1 MDWSDMLTDDMES
14 GVGGVLALD
23 LDGVLF
29 VSPEPAGVAG
39 GEYADRRRVR
49 VKVPHMRDV
58 WGMRVSEPVW
68 VSPAMVQDVNGVLAL
83 PGVRLVL
90 VSSWGAAAVEAARQA
105 GLLVSDNMVNV
116 FGGRTV
122 GAVGQNVK
130 LAEAL
135 AYLRECASAGERV
148 VWVDDLH
155 VPGFVEHDGIVT
167 VGTNEDAG
175 LTAPMVERV
184 RSLLGSSGRC
194 ASLSLGFRRRM

>member
-1 MDWSDMLTDDMES
+1 MAGNAASS
-14 GVGGVLALD
+14 VGDVLALD

-29 VSPEPAGVAG
+29 LSPEPAGVA

-49 VKVPHMRDV
+49 VKVPRLRDV

-68 VSPAMVQDVNGVLAL
+68 VSPMMIEDVNAVLSA
-83 PGVRLVL
+83 PSVRLVL
-90 VSSWGAAAVEAARQA
+90 VSSWGAAAVEVARQV
-105 GLLVSDNMVNV
+105 GVRVDDSVVNV
-116 FGGRTV
+116 FEGRTV
-122 GAVGQNVK
+122 GAVNQDVK

-135 AYLRECASAGERV
+135 AYLRECAAAGERV

-175 LTAPMVERV
+175 LTAPMVERM
-184 RSLLGSSGRC
+184 RALLGG
-194 ASLSLGFRRRM
+194 

>member
-1 MDWSDMLTDDMES
+1 MVSEGGSVLARA
-14 GVGGVLALD
+14 GGVLALD

-29 VSPEPAGVAG
+29 LSPEPAGVAG
-39 GEYADRRRVR
+39 EYGDRRRVR
-49 VKVPHMRDV
+49 VKVPRLRDV

-68 VSPAMVQDVNGVLAL
+68 VSTSMIADVNAL
-83 PGVRLVL
+83 IGLPDVRLAL

-105 GLLVSDNMVNV
+105 GLLVPDSVVNV
-116 FGGRTV
+116 FEGRTV
-122 GAVGQNVK
+122 GAVNQDVK

-135 AYLRECASAGERV
+135 AYLHGCAAGGERV

-167 VGTNEDAG
+167 VGAHEDAG

-184 RSLLGSSGRC
+184 RALLGG
-194 ASLSLGFRRRM
+194 

>member
-1 MDWSDMLTDDMES
+1 MVSEGGS
-14 GVGGVLALD
+14 VFARAGGVLALD

-39 GEYADRRRVR
+39 EYVDRRRVR
-49 VKVPHMRDV
+49 VKVPRLRDV

-68 VSPAMVQDVNGVLAL
+68 VSPSMIADVNAVIGL

-105 GLLVSDNMVNV
+105 GLMAPDSVVNV
-116 FGGRTV
+116 FEGRTV
-122 GAVGQNVK
+122 GAVNQDVK

-135 AYLRECASAGERV
+135 AYLRGCAAGGERV

-155 VPGFVEHDGIVT
+155 VPGFVEHGGIVT
-167 VGTNEDAG
+167 VGTHEGAG
-175 LTAPMVERV
+175 LIAPMVERV
-184 RSLLGSSGRC
+184 RALLGG
-194 ASLSLGFRRRM
+194 

>member
-1 MDWSDMLTDDMES
+1 MAGNAASS
-14 GVGGVLALD
+14 VGGVLALD

-29 VSPEPAGVAG
+29 VSPEPAGVE
-39 GEYADRRRVR
+39 GEYVDRRRVR
-49 VKVPHMRDV
+49 VKVPRLRDV

-68 VSPAMVQDVNGVLAL
+68 VSPSMIADVNAVIGL

-105 GLLVSDNMVNV
+105 GLMVPDGVVNV
-116 FGGRTV
+116 FEGRTV
-122 GAVGQNVK
+122 GAVNQDVK

-135 AYLRECASAGERV
+135 AYLRECAAAGERV

-184 RSLLGSSGRC
+184 RSLLGGRERVRSRVF
-194 ASLSLGFRRRM
+194 AVSMLSPAFS

>member
-1 MDWSDMLTDDMES
+1 MVSEGGSALARA
-14 GVGGVLALD
+14 GGVLALD

-39 GEYADRRRVR
+39 EYADRRRVR
-49 VKVPHMRDV
+49 VKVPRLRDV

-68 VSPAMVQDVNGVLAL
+68 VSPTMIEDVNAVLSAS
-83 PGVRLVL
+83 GVRLVL
-90 VSSWGAAAVEAARQA
+90 VSSWGAAAVEAARQV
-105 GLLVSDNMVNV
+105 GLLVSDNTVNV
-116 FGGRTV
+116 FDGRTV
-122 GAVGQNVK
+122 GAVGQDVK

-135 AYLRECASAGERV
+135 AYARGCVAAGERV

-155 VPGFVEHDGIVT
+155 VPGFVEHGGIVT

-184 RSLLGSSGRC
+184 RSLLGG
-194 ASLSLGFRRRM
+194 

>member
-1 MDWSDMLTDDMES
+1 MVSEGGS
-14 GVGGVLALD
+14 VFARAGGVLALD

-29 VSPEPAGVAG
+29 VSPEPVDEA

-49 VKVPHMRDV
+49 VKVPRLRDV

-68 VSPAMVQDVNGVLAL
+68 VSPTMIADVNSLIGL

-105 GLLVSDNMVNV
+105 GVRVDDSVVNV
-116 FGGRTV
+116 FEGRTV
-122 GAVGQNVK
+122 GAVNQDAK

-135 AYLRECASAGERV
+135 AYLRECAAAGERV

-175 LTAPMVERV
+175 LTGPMVERA
-184 RSLLGSSGRC
+184 RSLLGG
-194 ASLSLGFRRRM
+194 

>member
-1 MDWSDMLTDDMES
+1 MVSEGGSALARA
-14 GVGGVLALD
+14 GGVLALD

-29 VSPEPAGVAG
+29 VSPEPVGVL

-49 VKVPHMRDV
+49 VKVPRLRDV

-68 VSPAMVQDVNGVLAL
+68 VSPTMIEDVNDVLSA
-83 PGVRLVL
+83 PGVRLVS

-105 GLLVSDNMVNV
+105 GVAVPDDAVNV
-116 FGGRTV
+116 FEGRTV
-122 GAVGQNVK
+122 GAVNRDVK

-135 AYLRECASAGERV
+135 AYLRGCAAAGERV

-175 LTAPMVERV
+175 LTGPMVERV
-184 RSLLGSSGRC
+184 RSLLGG
-194 ASLSLGFRRRM
+194 

>member
-1 MDWSDMLTDDMES
+1 MVSEGGSALARA
-14 GVGGVLALD
+14 GGVLALD

-29 VSPEPAGVAG
+29 VSPEPVGG
-39 GEYADRRRVR
+39 LGEYADRRRVR
-49 VKVPHMRDV
+49 VKVPRLRDV

-68 VSPAMVQDVNGVLAL
+68 VSPTMIEDVNDVLSA

-90 VSSWGAAAVEAARQA
+90 VSSWGAAAVEAARQV
-105 GLLVSDNMVNV
+105 GVRVDDSVVNV
-116 FGGRTV
+116 FEGRTV
-122 GAVGQNVK
+122 GAVNQDAK

-135 AYLRECASAGERV
+135 AYLRECAAAGERV

-167 VGTNEDAG
+167 VGTCEDAG

-184 RSLLGSSGRC
+184 RALLGG
-194 ASLSLGFRRRM
+194 

>member
-1 MDWSDMLTDDMES
+1 MVSECGSAPTRA
-14 GVGGVLALD
+14 GGVLALD

-29 VSPEPAGVAG
+29 VSPEPVGVL
-39 GEYADRRRVR
+39 GEYGDRRRVR
-49 VKVPHMRDV
+49 VKVPHIRDV

-68 VSPAMVQDVNGVLAL
+68 VSPTMIEDVNDVLSA

-90 VSSWGAAAVEAARQA
+90 VSSWGAAAVEAERQV
-105 GLLVSDNMVNV
+105 GVCVDDSVVNM
-116 FGGRTV
+116 FDERTV
-122 GAVGQNVK
+122 GAVSQDVK

-135 AYLRECASAGERV
+135 AYLRGCAESGGRV

-175 LTAPMVERV
+175 VTAPMVAQV
-184 RSLLGSSGRC
+184 RSLLGG
-194 ASLSLGFRRRM
+194 

>member
-1 MDWSDMLTDDMES
+1 MVSDGGSALARA
-14 GVGGVLALD
+14 GGVLALD

-29 VSPEPAGVAG
+29 VSPESVDEA

-68 VSPAMVQDVNGVLAL
+68 VSPSMIADVNALIGL

-90 VSSWGAAAVEAARQA
+90 VSSWGEAACHAARQA
-105 GLLVSDNMVNV
+105 GVRVPDGTVNV
-116 FGGRTV
+116 FEGRTV
-122 GAVGQNVK
+122 GAVNQDAK

-135 AYLRECASAGERV
+135 AYLRGRVADGERV

-155 VPGFVEHDGIVT
+155 VPGFVEHGGIVT

-184 RSLLGSSGRC
+184 RSLLG
-194 ASLSLGFRRRM
+194 

>member
-1 MDWSDMLTDDMES
+1 MVSEGGSALARA
-14 GVGGVLALD
+14 GGVLALD

-29 VSPEPAGVAG
+29 VSPEPVGVL

-49 VKVPHMRDV
+49 VKVPRLRDV

-68 VSPAMVQDVNGVLAL
+68 VSPTMIEDVNDVLSA

-90 VSSWGAAAVEAARQA
+90 VSSWGAAAVEVARQV
-105 GLLVSDNMVNV
+105 GVRVDDSVVNV
-116 FGGRTV
+116 FEGRAV
-122 GAVGQNVK
+122 GAVNQDAK

-135 AYLRECASAGERV
+135 AYLRECAAAGERV

-155 VPGFVEHDGIVT
+155 VPGFVERDGIVT
-167 VGTNEDAG
+167 VGTCEDAG

-184 RSLLGSSGRC
+184 RALLGG
-194 ASLSLGFRRRM
+194 

>member
-1 MDWSDMLTDDMES
+1 MVSEGGSALARA
-14 GVGGVLALD
+14 GGVLALD

-29 VSPEPAGVAG
+29 LSPEPAGVA

-49 VKVPHMRDV
+49 VKVPRLRDV

-68 VSPAMVQDVNGVLAL
+68 ASPSMIADVNGLLAL

-90 VSSWGAAAVEAARQA
+90 VSSWGAAAVEAARQVGVA
-105 GLLVSDNMVNV
+105 MPDDAVNV

-122 GAVGQNVK
+122 GAVNQDAK
-130 LAEAL
+130 LSEAL
-135 AYLRECASAGERV
+135 VYLRGCADAGERV

-167 VGTNEDAG
+167 VGTHEDAG

-184 RSLLGSSGRC
+184 RAFLGG
-194 ASLSLGFRRRM
+194 

>member
-1 MDWSDMLTDDMES
+1 MVSEGGSALARA
-14 GVGGVLALD
+14 GGVLALD

-29 VSPEPAGVAG
+29 VSPELVDEA

-68 VSPAMVQDVNGVLAL
+68 VSPSMVADVNGLLGL
-83 PGVRLVL
+83 PGVRLAL

-105 GLLVSDNMVNV
+105 GVLVDDSVVNV
-116 FGGRTV
+116 FEGRTV
-122 GAVGQNVK
+122 GAVNQDVK
-130 LAEAL
+130 LVEAL
-135 AYLRECASAGERV
+135 AYLRGCAAGGERV
-148 VWVDDLH
+148 VWADDLH

-167 VGTNEDAG
+167 VGTCEGAG

-184 RSLLGSSGRC
+184 RALLGG
-194 ASLSLGFRRRM
+194 

>member
-1 MDWSDMLTDDMES
+1 MVSEGGSALAR
-14 GVGGVLALD
+14 VGGVLALD

-29 VSPEPAGVAG
+29 VSPEPAGVL
-39 GEYADRRRVR
+39 GEYGDRRRVR
-49 VKVPHMRDV
+49 VKAPRLRDV

-68 VSPAMVQDVNGVLAL
+68 VSPSMIADVNAVIGL

-105 GLLVSDNMVNV
+105 GLMVPDSVVNV
-116 FGGRTV
+116 FEGRTV
-122 GAVGQNVK
+122 GAVSQDVK

-135 AYLRECASAGERV
+135 AYLHGCAESGGRV

-175 LTAPMVERV
+175 LTAPMVARV
-184 RSLLGSSGRC
+184 REMLCG
-194 ASLSLGFRRRM
+194 

>member
-1 MDWSDMLTDDMES
+1 MVNDGGSALARA
-14 GVGGVLALD
+14 GGVLALD

-29 VSPEPAGVAG
+29 VSPEPVDEA

-68 VSPAMVQDVNGVLAL
+68 VSTSMIADVNAL
-83 PGVRLVL
+83 IGLPDVRLAL
-90 VSSWGAAAVEAARQA
+90 VSSWGAAAVEAARQV
-105 GLLVSDNMVNV
+105 GVRVDDSVVNV
-116 FGGRTV
+116 FEGRTV
-122 GAVGQNVK
+122 GAVNQDAK

-135 AYLRECASAGERV
+135 AYLRGCAAAGECV

-155 VPGFVEHDGIVT
+155 VPGFVEHGGIVA
-167 VGTNEDAG
+167 VGTREGAG

-184 RSLLGSSGRC
+184 RSLLGG
-194 ASLSLGFRRRM
+194 

>member
-1 MDWSDMLTDDMES
+1 MATGGAASS
-14 GVGGVLALD
+14 AGGVLALD

-29 VSPEPAGVAG
+29 VSPEPVDAA
-39 GEYADRRRVR
+39 GEYADRCRVR

-68 VSPAMVQDVNGVLAL
+68 VSPTMIEDVNDLLAL

-105 GLLVSDNMVNV
+105 GVAVPDDTVNV
-116 FGGRTV
+116 FEGRTV
-122 GAVGQNVK
+122 GAVNQDAK

-135 AYLRECASAGERV
+135 AYLRGCAAGGERV

-175 LTAPMVERV
+175 LTAPIVGRV
-184 RSLLGSSGRC
+184 RALLGE
-194 ASLSLGFRRRM
+194 

>member
-1 MDWSDMLTDDMES
+1 MVSEGGSALARA
-14 GVGGVLALD
+14 GGVLSLD

-29 VSPEPAGVAG
+29 LSPEPAGVA

-49 VKVPHMRDV
+49 VKVQRLRDV

-68 VSPAMVQDVNGVLAL
+68 VSPSMIADVNRLLGL

-90 VSSWGAAAVEAARQA
+90 VSSWGAAAVEAARQV
-105 GLLVSDNMVNV
+105 GVRVDDSVVNV
-116 FGGRTV
+116 FEGRTV
-122 GAVGQNVK
+122 GAVNQDAK

-135 AYLRECASAGERV
+135 AFLRDCASGSERV

-167 VGTNEDAG
+167 VGTHEDAG
-175 LTAPMVERV
+175 LTAPMVEQV
-184 RSLLGSSGRC
+184 RSRLGG
-194 ASLSLGFRRRM
+194 

>member
-1 MDWSDMLTDDMES
+1 MVSEGGSALARA
-14 GVGGVLALD
+14 GGVLALD

-29 VSPEPAGVAG
+29 LSPEPAGVA

-49 VKVPHMRDV
+49 VKVPRLRDV

-68 VSPAMVQDVNGVLAL
+68 VSPSMIADVNGLLAL

-105 GLLVSDNMVNV
+105 GLMVPDSVVNV
-116 FGGRTV
+116 FEGRTV
-122 GAVGQNVK
+122 GAVNQDAK
-130 LAEAL
+130 LSEAL
-135 AYLRECASAGERV
+135 AYLRGCAAAGERV

-155 VPGFVEHDGIVT
+155 VPGFVEHGGIVT
-167 VGTNEDAG
+167 VGTSEDAG

-184 RSLLGSSGRC
+184 RSLLGG
-194 ASLSLGFRRRM
+194 

>member
-1 MDWSDMLTDDMES
+1 MNWSDTVAGSAAS
-14 GVGGVLALD
+14 GAGGVLALD

-29 VSPEPAGVAG
+29 VSPESAGVV
-39 GEYADRRRVR
+39 GEYGDRCRVR
-49 VKVPHMRDV
+49 VKVPRLHDV

-68 VSPAMVQDVNGVLAL
+68 VSTSMIADVNTLIGL

-90 VSSWGAAAVEAARQA
+90 VSSWGAAAVEAARQV
-105 GLLVSDNMVNV
+105 GVRVDGDVVNV

-122 GAVGQNVK
+122 GAIDQDAK

-135 AYLRECASAGERV
+135 AYLRECAAAGERV

-167 VGTNEDAG
+167 VSTREDSG
-175 LTAPMVERV
+175 LTAPIVERM
-184 RSLLGSSGRC
+184 RALLGE
-194 ASLSLGFRRRM
+194 